1 MSSHNYNTRLN
12 SLTSNEESTLTEVS
26 ASNDAIVDAPSQTN
40 ATTSQF
46 SETATLIINLEK
58 KMTSRF
64 DGLDIELLNLKDVII
79 KNLQVEN
86 ERLRKK
92 VNVLENKVL
101 TLESEHNSLEQY
113 GRRNNIEITG
123 IPDNVPD
130 QILEEKVVD
139 ILNEISVDVSPKDI
153 EVCHHVG
160 VSKNNSK
167 KTIVHFIN
175 ENLTV
180 KNNEIAFLSRNFKRR
195 GHLTK
200 KYSRDGTVHIS
211 RPEIHRGKVLKMYHI
226 NDLLNLFPY

>member
-64 DGLDIELLNLKDVII
+64 DDLDIELLNLKDVVI

-86 ERLRKK
+86 ECLRKT

-101 TLESEHNSLEQY
+101 ILESEPNS
-113 GRRNNIEITG
+113 
-123 IPDNVPD
+123 
-130 QILEEKVVD
+130 
-139 ILNEISVDVSPKDI
+139 
-153 EVCHHVG
+153 
-160 VSKNNSK
+160 
-167 KTIVHFIN
+167 
-175 ENLTV
+175 
-180 KNNEIAFLSRNFKRR
+180 
-195 GHLTK
+195 
-200 KYSRDGTVHIS
+200 
-211 RPEIHRGKVLKMYHI
+211 
-226 NDLLNLFPY
+226 